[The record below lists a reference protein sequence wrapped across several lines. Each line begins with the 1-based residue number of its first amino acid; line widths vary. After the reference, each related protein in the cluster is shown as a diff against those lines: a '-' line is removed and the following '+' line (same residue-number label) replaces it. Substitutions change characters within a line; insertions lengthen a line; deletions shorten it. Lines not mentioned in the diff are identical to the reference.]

1 MSLIKDPQS
10 LRHESDISGTTP
22 GLYYH
27 ETDFS
32 EYPTGG
38 QYMWD
43 QAGIFFTEEQKRI
56 LIEMRIPEV
65 WDCRTQVTNKEYKM
79 VRINVNSLIKLADK
93 SYAEEVASHGGSLP
107 TLLQEA
113 LQEQLKARE
122 KDAAN
127 QAASEIIALLG
138 NAEQAVENQVKSI
151 RRSRELIAQSKVQ
164 LDKIARAKAYG
175 LATSNFLPL
184 VHVLGLSYHSEEHFD
199 VKLLHVPADW
209 VDPNA
214 KAPEGEAP
222 AE

>member
-1 MSLIKDPQS
+1 MD
-10 LRHESDISGTTP
+10 
-22 GLYYH
+22 
-27 ETDFS
+27 ETEILEVSRGSFCSEFRYGDLFS
-32 EYPTGG
+32 P
-38 QYMWD
+38 
-43 QAGIFFTEEQKRI
+43 EQKAI
-56 LIEMRIPEV
+56 LIEMKIPDL
-65 WDCRTQVTNKEYKM
+65 WDARTQVTNKEYKM

-151 RRSRELIAQSKVQ
+151 RRSRELIAQSKAQ

-184 VHVLGLSYHSEEHFD
+184 VHVLGLSYHSEDNFD

-209 VDPNA
+209 VDPATNV
-214 KAPEGEAP
+214 KQDVSE
-222 AE
+222 

>member
-1 MSLIKDPQS
+1 MSLTKDQ
-10 LRHESDISGTTP
+10 RYGDHESDVSGTP
-22 GLYYH
+22 GKFYH

-32 EYPTGG
+32 DYPTGG
-38 QYMWD
+38 QYLWD
-43 QAGIFFTEEQKRI
+43 RAGIFFTEEQKRI

-79 VRINVNSLIKLADK
+79 VRINVNSLLKLADK

-138 NAEQAVENQVKSI
+138 NAEQAVETQVKSI
-151 RRSRELIAQSKVQ
+151 RRSRELIAQSKAQ
-164 LDKIARAKAYG
+164 LEKIARAKAYG
-175 LATSNFLPL
+175 LETSNFLPL
-184 VHVLGLSYHSEEHFD
+184 VHALGLSYHTQENFD
-199 VKLLHVPADW
+199 AKLLEVPADW
-209 VDPNA
+209 KDPKAQTDEA
-214 KAPEGEAP
+214 KPE
-222 AE
+222 